1 MASEEFNRTRQTYI
15 VEIVLYD
22 NVVIHTAR
30 VVGMGMTELSR
41 KLDAQR
47 QARKLLNNISYRLR
61 ERP

>member
-1 MASEEFNRTRQTYI
+1 MASEEFNRTRQAYI

-22 NVVIHTAR
+22 NVVIHTTR

-47 QARKLLNNISYRLR
+47 QARKMLNNISYRLR